1 MFNYNITFCFSFSRF
16 LLCNNHKQMM
26 SLQKTAG
33 RWKLEMEKDARMNW
47 NKCDKLTHVKKVSLQ

>member
-1 MFNYNITFCFSFSRF
+1 
-16 LLCNNHKQMM
+16 MM

-33 RWKLEMEKDARMNW
+33 RWKLEMEKDVRMNW